1 MAKTGYF
8 DGMIERL
15 ERSANIKKVFGDP
28 IEMQGK
34 VIIPVARVT
43 YGFGGGTGGYDP
55 SGKSTESIEPSENDD
70 TARIGWGEG
79 GGGGVMVRPLGVIEI
94 TPERTRFLPVNIV
107 KQLIAAAAFGLL
119 AGLLISRGHK

>member
-43 YGFGGGTGGYDP
+43 YGFGGGTGWYDP
-55 SGKSTESIEPSENDD
+55 SEKSTDAVETPENDD
-70 TARIGWGEG
+70 TAKTGWGEG
-79 GGGGVMVRPLGVIEI
+79 GGGGVMVSPYGVIEI

-107 KQLIAAAAFGLL
+107 KQMIAAAAFGLL